1 MLAPPWRC
9 TAGMAA
15 SCPPVPSRWRV
26 VRRAEPVG
34 PVRLPDASSPFANF
48 DTFGWRWSQDL
59 SLDENLLRLALL
71 ARFNSIKVAN
81 YTAGRCSSMM
91 CRPPR
96 KNGSELEVE
105 VVGFGINA
113 PPRFSRN
120 QDPFAGIRPFSRKE
134 PPQNEIHSEMSII
147 GRCAREGISVKG
159 SWFYVALP
167 PCWECCKALVAA
179 GVARVLFKGKGRK
192 AEATVEVETKEKV
205 FAEAHGVAWE
215 YAGFSLEREEYLD
228 EMWEK
233 YKKDSGLDRAAVKAK
248 ESHAPVMWKGSH
260 QPQLGLWEKIKLP
273 IYAGLWYFFNV
284 QYNIQNKKLLTVFHA
299 SWAVSWFQLA
309 AGIPIAF
316 FMWSAGLVKAPKMTK
331 DDYLKLAPVGAAFA
345 AGQVATVASLGA
357 VAVSF
362 THVVKALEP
371 AVNAIASALILGQVF
386 HPMVYA
392 SLLPVFAGV
401 ALASSKELSFTMFGF
416 LTAMASN
423 FFFVT
428 RNVLA
433 TKFGDVGDMGED
445 KTQRKTNQLAVLT
458 GVAALVLLPIALLL
472 PGGLFS
478 VPAAWQKAL
487 AMGVS
492 AQKLWYMLVA
502 SGFYFFM
509 YQLSS
514 FWVLSCVPPITH
526 SVLNTLK
533 RVVIIVVSII
543 VFRTPVTPQSAA
555 GTAIAIGGVLL
566 YSLTKAHYAKKK

>member
-1 MLAPPWRC
+1 MIPQGQRHILLSILLFGGASWLVSQLAF
-9 TAGMAA
+9 AFQA
-15 SCPPVPSRWRV
+15 SPR
-26 VRRAEPVG
+26 
-34 PVRLPDASSPFANF
+34 
-48 DTFGWRWSQDL
+48 
-59 SLDENLLRLALL
+59 LRLSTPWSGAVAPVVDSPAKIPAFTGSSSFEAFQVADESSEASPL
-71 ARFNSIKVAN
+71 SI
-81 YTAGRCSSMM
+81 
-91 CRPPR
+91 
-96 KNGSELEVE
+96 
-105 VVGFGINA
+105 
-113 PPRFSRN
+113 
-120 QDPFAGIRPFSRKE
+120 
-134 PPQNEIHSEMSII
+134 
-147 GRCAREGISVKG
+147 
-159 SWFYVALP
+159 
-167 PCWECCKALVAA
+167 VAA
-179 GVARVLFKGKGRK
+179 TAL
-192 AEATVEVETKEKV
+192 
-205 FAEAHGVAWE
+205 
-215 YAGFSLEREEYLD
+215 
-228 EMWEK
+228 
-233 YKKDSGLDRAAVKAK
+233 AAVAA
-248 ESHAPVMWKGSH
+248 ESESTKG
-260 QPQLGLWEKIKLP
+260 GLWEKIKLP

>member
-1 MLAPPWRC
+1 MQGQRHFLLACLLLVGTSWLVSQLACAFQAPLSSQRLSTQHW
-9 TAGMAA
+9 TASHAQLQVSDAPAPAFAGA
-15 SCPPVPSRWRV
+15 SVASV
-26 VRRAEPVG
+26 KAFQAE
-34 PVRLPDASSPFANF
+34 DESEASPFA
-48 DTFGWRWSQDL
+48 
-59 SLDENLLRLALL
+59 
-71 ARFNSIKVAN
+71 I
-81 YTAGRCSSMM
+81 
-91 CRPPR
+91 
-96 KNGSELEVE
+96 
-105 VVGFGINA
+105 
-113 PPRFSRN
+113 
-120 QDPFAGIRPFSRKE
+120 
-134 PPQNEIHSEMSII
+134 
-147 GRCAREGISVKG
+147 
-159 SWFYVALP
+159 
-167 PCWECCKALVAA
+167 VAA
-179 GVARVLFKGKGRK
+179 TAL
-192 AEATVEVETKEKV
+192 
-205 FAEAHGVAWE
+205 
-215 YAGFSLEREEYLD
+215 
-228 EMWEK
+228 
-233 YKKDSGLDRAAVKAK
+233 AAVAA
-248 ESHAPVMWKGSH
+248 ESESESK
-260 QPQLGLWEKIKLP
+260 GLWDKIKLP
-273 IYAGLWYFFNV
+273 VYAGLWYFFNV

-299 SWAVSWFQLA
+299 NWAVSWFQLA
-309 AGIPIAF
+309 AGIPIAL
-316 FMWSAGLVKAPKMTK
+316 FMWTSGLVKAPKMTK

-458 GVAALVLLPIALLL
+458 GVATLVLLPVVVLL
-472 PGGLFS
+472 PGGLTS
-478 VPAAWQKAL
+478 VPTAWKAAL
-487 AMGVS
+487 ATGT
-492 AQKLWYMLVA
+492 APNKLLYRLVA

-533 RVVIIVVSII
+533 RVVIIMVSII

-566 YSLTKAHYAKKK
+566 YSLTKASLGAASPISGGRFPTG